1 MVYIYENGRILYSP
15 NIPSQDD
22 TEKYIA
28 LETLPDIGKID
39 GKIGI
44 ITGCDPVSKE
54 VFIEY
59 VEIPSPPK
67 VPDPEPTET
76 ERIMQGFTDSEL
88 RDLEIQQNQELLAQ
102 QITDIEVALLG
113 GGR

>member
-1 MVYIYENGRILYSP
+1 MYYKKQGNVPPVIKAGFVYKESYYHSGYLFLEYFTNNVPSEEIDEITQEEYETNKPI
-15 NIPSQDD
+15 I
-22 TEKYIA
+22 K
-28 LETLPDIGKID
+28 LPE
-39 GKIGI
+39 
-44 ITGCDPVSKE
+44 P
-54 VFIEY
+54 
-59 VEIPSPPK
+59 EIH
-67 VPDPEPTET
+67 PEPTET

>member
-1 MVYIYENGRILYSP
+1 MLSIIKKETVGEYEHIHYSNGTVVKQSI
-15 NIPSQDD
+15 NAV
-22 TEKYIA
+22 TELQ
-28 LETLPDIGKID
+28 LES
-39 GKIGI
+39 
-44 ITGCDPVSKE
+44 V
-54 VFIEY
+54 
-59 VEIPSPPK
+59 
-67 VPDPEPTET
+67 PEPTET